1 MSSSTTLSGRPT
13 ATGGL
18 FDAHGRLVPVAGE
31 LVYSPVDRRYF
42 SLAQPAFTLPG
53 VLAAAAKHLGI
64 PDIERL
70 ISATE
75 FERCCEAAR
84 QKILDDPNLAGLFR
98 GVHVPFVLL
107 PGTSRTDI
115 GEELDT
121 VLLPAVG
128 KAYLEKLP
136 GFEFKNYLHGQLSKA
151 APVVPGVRYERIVKR
166 HASEVVVGWYF
177 PGALAGYAI
186 PDQRRLIA
194 RLPEAVSL
202 SGPLEVAM
210 AFIGVPDI
218 LMKLDNYPNLLA
230 LSAVQPHDP
239 RMFHFFEAYGWNLSY
254 NQRSMVGAVSE
265 YFSGGLTVCG

>member
-13 ATGGL
+13 ATGEL
-18 FDAHGRLVPVAGE
+18 FDAHGRLVPIDGE
-31 LVYSPVDRRYF
+31 LVYSQTDRRYF

-64 PDIERL
+64 PEIERL
-70 ISATE
+70 IPGAE
-75 FERCCEAAR
+75 FERRCEASR
-84 QKILDDPNLAGLFR
+84 QKILNDPNLAGLFR
-98 GVHVPFVLL
+98 GIHVPFVLL
-107 PGTSRTDI
+107 PVTSRPDL
-115 GEELDT
+115 GEELDAA
-121 VLLPAVG
+121 LLPAVG
-128 KAYLEKLP
+128 KAYVEKLP
-136 GFEFKNYLHGQLSKA
+136 GFEFRNYLQGQLAKA
-151 APVVPGVRYERIVKR
+151 APIVPGVRYERLVAR

-186 PDQRRLIA
+186 PEQRRVIA
-194 RLPEAVSL
+194 RLPESVSL

-210 AFIGVPDI
+210 AFIGTPDI
-218 LMKLDNYPNLLA
+218 LMRLDNYPNLLA